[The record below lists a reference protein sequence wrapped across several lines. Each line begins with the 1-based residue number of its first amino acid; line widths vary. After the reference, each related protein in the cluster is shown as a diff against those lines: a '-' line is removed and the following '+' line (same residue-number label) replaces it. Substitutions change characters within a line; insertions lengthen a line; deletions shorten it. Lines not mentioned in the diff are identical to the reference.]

1 MEEDDERGGVIEV
14 RVVVALIVHGDYGN
28 RGKRQRFFSRQ

>member
-1 MEEDDERGGVIEV
+1 MRGGVIEV